1 MQTSSSRG
9 MQTMEQALADLVL
22 RQVVDYEEALA
33 RTTRAEQL
41 LGVLER
47 AGMVVGPGGAPLA
60 APTLNGS
67 TNGTPNAGLRVASS

>member
-1 MQTSSSRG
+1 

-33 RTTRAEQL
+33 RTTRVEQL

-47 AGMVVGPGGAPLA
+47 AGMVVGAGGVPLTVPSTAPA
-60 APTLNGS
+60 VPANG
-67 TNGTPNAGLRVASS
+67 NGNTGLRVASS